1 MNLARVFANGQIT
14 VPAEERK
21 SLGLKPGDKIL
32 FTENDRGETVICS
45 ASAAALK
52 RAQKAFRGVAAEMGL
67 RNDDDVQALIDE
79 VRHDAGH

>member
-1 MNLARVFANGQIT
+1 MNLARVSANGQIT
-14 VPAEERK
+14 VPAEVRK

-32 FTENDRGETVICS
+32 FTENDRGETVICNT
-45 ASAAALK
+45 SAAALK
-52 RAQKAFRGVAAEMGL
+52 RAHKAFRGVAAEMGL

>member
-1 MNLARVFANGQIT
+1 MNLARVSANGQIT
-14 VPAEERK
+14 VPAEVRK

-32 FTENDRGETVICS
+32 FTENDRGETVICNT
-45 ASAAALK
+45 SAAALK
-52 RAQKAFRGVAAEMGL
+52 RALKAFRGVAAEMGL

>member
-1 MNLARVFANGQIT
+1 MNLARVSANGQINT
-14 VPAEERK
+14 
-21 SLGLKPGDKIL
+21 
-32 FTENDRGETVICS
+32 S
-45 ASAAALK
+45 ATALK